1 MIFSGSVRMNKFFNN
16 IEFIID
22 EFKEINIDD
31 LILSLEKR

>member
-1 MIFSGSVRMNKFFNN
+1 MNKFFNN
-16 IEFIID
+16 IELIID